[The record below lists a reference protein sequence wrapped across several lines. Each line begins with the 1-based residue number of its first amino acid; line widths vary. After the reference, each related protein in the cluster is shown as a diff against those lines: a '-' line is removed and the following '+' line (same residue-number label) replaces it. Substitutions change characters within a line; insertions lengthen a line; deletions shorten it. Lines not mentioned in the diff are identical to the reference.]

1 MIAGLTELD
10 GDKVFNSAILVSAR
24 GEILATHHKI
34 TPPFSLPF
42 PGVHELTIGH
52 EIYDLGRSLSVTD
65 TALGAT
71 GLNICA
77 DNFPRSKA
85 LGRAFGQMGS
95 ELILSPCAWAVDAD
109 HDNEAKPHGALWL
122 ESYSKLAL
130 EFEMPQSTS
139 GAWRA
144 VCV

>member
-34 TPPFSLPF
+34 N
-42 PGVHELTIGH
+42 ELTIGH